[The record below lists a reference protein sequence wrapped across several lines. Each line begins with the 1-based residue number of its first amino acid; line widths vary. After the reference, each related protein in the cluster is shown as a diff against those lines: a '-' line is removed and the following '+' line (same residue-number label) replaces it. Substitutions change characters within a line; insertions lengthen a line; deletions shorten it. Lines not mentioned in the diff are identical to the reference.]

1 MIYCTNIAVILPIG
15 LFKMFQL
22 AKNKKSSVIIVRESD
37 GTGGCICCSG
47 GMGEF
52 AKKDHS
58 YGKIRKIA
66 EECGRLHREIT
77 DRFRDEEVKIIQI
90 EPRAYFYLMPK
101 VLKDV
106 LKFNSSILSTIR
118 TIFFWYQVPVV
129 IVNGKPIGTGRVPT
143 IGEVIKELEHSK
155 ANSVN

>member
-1 MIYCTNIAVILPIG
+1 MLT
-15 LFKMFQL
+15 
-22 AKNKKSSVIIVRESD
+22 KSRKLSVIIIREND

-52 AKKDHS
+52 AKKDPS
-58 YGKIRKIA
+58 YGGIRKVA

-77 DRFRDEEVKIIQI
+77 ERFGEDEVEIIQI

-106 LKFNSSILSTIR
+106 LKFNSSLVSAVR
-118 TIFFWYQVPVV
+118 TIFLWYPVPMV

-143 IGEVIKELEHSK
+143 IDEVLREIQRVK
-155 ANSVN
+155 AN

>member
-1 MIYCTNIAVILPIG
+1 
-15 LFKMFQL
+15 
-22 AKNKKSSVIIVRESD
+22 
-37 GTGGCICCSG
+37 
-47 GMGEF
+47 MGEF

-58 YGKIRKIA
+58 YGKIREIA

-77 DRFRDEEVKIIQI
+77 DRFGDEEVEIIQI
-90 EPRAYFYLMPK
+90 EPRAYFYLMPR